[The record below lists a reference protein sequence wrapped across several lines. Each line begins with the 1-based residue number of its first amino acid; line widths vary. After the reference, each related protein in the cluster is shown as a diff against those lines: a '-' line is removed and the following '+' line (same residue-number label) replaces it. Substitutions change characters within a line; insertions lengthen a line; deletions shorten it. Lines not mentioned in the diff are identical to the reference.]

1 MDVSCE
7 VKRGNWDFCLGDW
20 EVVVK
25 KGQIFLEKIKF
36 IVDLLIWNNLY
47 VFDKFS
53 YGDHVNTH
61 IFAISGQI
69 LVLNKC

>member
-36 IVDLLIWNNLY
+36 IVDLLI
-47 VFDKFS
+47 
-53 YGDHVNTH
+53 
-61 IFAISGQI
+61 
-69 LVLNKC
+69 